1 MVATLE
7 RQSSLRVI
15 RRENRE
21 TQSWE
26 FDLDGITP
34 DEASGGRINH
44 GGVCAAGGIPVEHGK
59 GFEQDMETFQE
70 MVVNTLFAILLIY
83 MLLAA
88 LFESLLHPVSIVMA
102 IAFSVVGVFDAVGL
116 ANTADLND
124 VDGDVAFGR
133 DRSE

>member
-1 MVATLE
+1 MEGQTILLKMVATLE

-21 TQSWE
+21 TQLQVE

-34 DEASGGRINH
+34 DEAKAVVESTM
-44 GGVCAAGGIPVEHGK
+44 ASFALPAGYRWTMGK

-102 IAFSVVGVFDAVGL
+102 IAFSVVGVFGR
-116 ANTADLND
+116 
-124 VDGDVAFGR
+124 FGPGKHR
-133 DRSE
+133 

>member
-1 MVATLE
+1 MAWLDGRQDFGLNALKTYLSPQWRSNHPFENGGDPE

-21 TQSWE
+21 TQLQVE

-34 DEASGGRINH
+34 DEAKAVVESTM
-44 GGVCAAGGIPVEHGK
+44 ASFALPAGYRWTMGK

-88 LFESLLHPVSIVMA
+88 LFESLLHPC
-102 IAFSVVGVFDAVGL
+102 
-116 ANTADLND
+116 
-124 VDGDVAFGR
+124 
-133 DRSE
+133 RS